1 MNKRQVIQHAKNYLD
16 LLAAGTDPI
25 SNEKI
30 EGDSIVSRP
39 QMQKCFQFVSAILQE
54 VLQNNGLVLLDMEEA
69 ARQAPPAVPVTVNG
83 SSYELVRRKAVFSLT
98 PEQKQEVLISRLP
111 ITPAEFLKN
120 VNRAVNP
127 ATMEKLSSKS
137 INIWLKRNDYIAQG
151 KTQVVMNKTVWR
163 PTKFA
168 REIGITEMDVP
179 DPKTGEIKR
188 QLMFSTQAQEYLLTH
203 LDEIAAE
210 TK

>member
-16 LLAAGTDPI
+16 LLTAGTDPI
-25 SNEKI
+25 SNDKI
-30 EGDSIVSRP
+30 EGDSVVSRP

-83 SSYELVRRKAVFSLT
+83 SSYELVRRKAVFCLT

-137 INIWLKRNDYIAQG
+137 VNTWLKRNAYIAQG

-163 PTKFA
+163 PTQFA
-168 REIGITEMDVP
+168 QEIGITEMDVP